1 MDIPTLGALLRFA
14 MELEEQ
20 HLTVYQGASEKTE
33 EARIKETFLNLAQ
46 QNKKS
51 ESQLE
56 RLYQENI
63 FSDMDVGVQEPIP
76 GLNRS
81 DYLDESELLSGVS
94 DSDLL
99 TLTIHQEERAQK
111 FYLDAVLQCEARRP
125 SVARSLGKLAKEK
138 LGRKAEL
145 ELLDTDTKT

>member
-1 MDIPTLGALLRFA
+1 MDISTLGALLRFA

-81 DYLDESELLSGVS
+81 DYLDESELLSDVS

-99 TLTIHQEERAQK
+99 TLAIHQEERSQK
-111 FYLDAVLQCEARRP
+111 FYLDAALQCEARRP